1 QVQEEFA
8 VVLVEPYLARLVRA
22 AAELAWPAVVET
34 PAAAAD
40 PDLPDAGPLP
50 GEPGAHRDAQF
61 DGTGRG
67 VGVARYYK
75 RAGSRG
81 GGGQD
86 APGHRLVTLGPAPV
100 RADRPVEQDQ
110 VQRPGGGAFGQHG
123 QVPGGDPAV

>member
-1 QVQEEFA
+1 MLRA
-8 VVLVEPYLARLVRA
+8 GMPSLALIVVRHWG
-22 AAELAWPAVVET
+22 AEMSMASSRWPAGAAGVET

-100 RADRPVEQDQ
+100 RADRPVEQ
-110 VQRPGGGAFGQHG
+110 
-123 QVPGGDPAV
+123 